1 IRDLNI
7 AKTEEDIGFYAGFV
21 GAAMMLGRALTSM
34 SWGTF
39 ADKYGRKPAI
49 VLSIISLIIFNTLF
63 GLSTN
68 FWMAIAT
75 RFLLGCFNGILG
87 TMKAYSSEVC
97 RPQHQALGV
106 SLVSSGW
113 GIGLV
118 IGPAVGGYLA
128 QPAESFPNIFS
139 KDSLFGRFPY
149 FLPCLTISLF
159 AVGVC
164 IVCIWVPE
172 TLHQHDEE
180 KMKTDVIEQLEGSS
194 YSLDSKQWQEET
206 KQIHLPCKE
215 SLWKNWPLM
224 ASIIIFC
231 VFSLYDMAFSEIFPL
246 WAESKRKL
254 GGLGYSSQTVGQ
266 VLTISGLGLVV
277 YQLILYPLFERA
289 FGPILLAQIG
299 AVLSIPLMASFPFMT
314 LISGFLLTL
323 VLNCVS
329 LLRNIFC
336 VSIMTGLFIFQNN
349 VVAQNQRG
357 AASGLAIAL
366 QSVFRAIAPACA
378 GIILSWAQKNND
390 NLFLPGE
397 HVIFLCLNVTIF
409 IGFLMTFKPFLP
421 PIDED
426 HIRDIIH
433 DKKLLR
439 SSIGKVNINAI

>member
-1 IRDLNI
+1 MSLPPPLSLLKMEEARVQQSIFSVTEISRTSIEMIQVGVQLLVKIFKDAFFASDGIKLRCRLRLPPLSFFLSQRKLEIGQKIYGRHRRNSHDHKSLNKFVAISTQPSRDCRIKDLNT
-7 AKTEEDIGFYAGFV
+7 AETEEDIGFYAGFV

-75 RFLLGCFNGILG
+75 KFLLGCFNGILG

-97 RPQHQALGV
+97 RPEHQALGV
-106 SLVSSGW
+106 SLCNSGW

-149 FLPCLTISLF
+149 FLPCLIISLF

-172 TLHQHDEE
+172 TVHQHDEG
-180 KMKTDVIEQLEGSS
+180 KLKTDVIEHLDGSS
-194 YSLDSKQWQEET
+194 HSHDSEQWQEET
-206 KQIHLPCKE
+206 KQIHLAYKE

-246 WAESKRKL
+246 WAESRRKL

-277 YQLILYPLFERA
+277 YQL
-289 FGPILLAQIG
+289 
-299 AVLSIPLMASFPFMT
+299 T
-314 LISGFLLTL
+314 L
-323 VLNCVS
+323 
-329 LLRNIFC
+329 
-336 VSIMTGLFIFQNN
+336 
-349 VVAQNQRG
+349 
-357 AASGLAIAL
+357 
-366 QSVFRAIAPACA
+366 
-378 GIILSWAQKNND
+378 
-390 NLFLPGE
+390 
-397 HVIFLCLNVTIF
+397 
-409 IGFLMTFKPFLP
+409 
-421 PIDED
+421 
-426 HIRDIIH
+426 
-433 DKKLLR
+433 
-439 SSIGKVNINAI
+439 